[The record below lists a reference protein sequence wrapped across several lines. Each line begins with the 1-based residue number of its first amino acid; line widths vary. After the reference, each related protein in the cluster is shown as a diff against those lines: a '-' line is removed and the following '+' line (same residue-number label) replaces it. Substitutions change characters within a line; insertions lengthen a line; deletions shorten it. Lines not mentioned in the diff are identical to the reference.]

1 MGEKPRPCRSRRLTR
16 GRAGPRAAA
25 VPCAAAQACK
35 ERHTD
40 GTGRTRAT
48 AAVSGRRQVVNPGV
62 HGPRPGVQSTSS
74 MSSTPPLTD
83 RGGRRPD
90 QVQASHR
97 RNGSLAPAG
106 TAGRASNQTH
116 RLGWTRSV
124 RDGEDPSV
132 AVSVGTS
139 SPVRLSPRPTASRRP
154 SRLQLCTARRCVA
167 WIELASLLDHH
178 PARS

>member
-1 MGEKPRPCRSRRLTR
+1 MNAEHRPNIGHRFEGNVNAPGGGVGDPRGRSRTDRPATTDAWVR
-16 GRAGPRAAA
+16 NRVRADQEASAA
-25 VPCAAAQACK
+25 VPCAAAHACR

-106 TAGRASNQTH
+106 TAGRASNQTQ

-132 AVSVGTS
+132 AVPPPNS
-139 SPVRLSPRPTASRRP
+139 
-154 SRLQLCTARRCVA
+154 
-167 WIELASLLDHH
+167 
-178 PARS
+178 